1 MLQALRN
8 AIVLPEIRNRILFT
22 VFILV
27 IYRLVSHIPVPGV
40 DRDVLLQI
48 QQNIQSGALSGSAA
62 GLGNLIGL
70 LGILSGGAVYNFS
83 ILSMGVY
90 PYVTAS
96 LILQLLVPIIPRLEE
111 IAKDGDAGRQRINKL
126 TYYLTVPMAALNA
139 VGQVNIFQNIGA
151 SVSSTS
157 RVLPAWGLDRWE
169 FVLPTIVTLITMTAG
184 TMFAVWLGD
193 QLTQPHR
200 KHSASSHR
208 DQGHNR
214 G

>member
-40 DRDVLLQI
+40 DRTVLLQI
-48 QQNIQSGALSGSAA
+48 QQNIQNGALSGSAA

-151 SVSSTS
+151 SV
-157 RVLPAWGLDRWE
+157 
-169 FVLPTIVTLITMTAG
+169 
-184 TMFAVWLGD
+184 
-193 QLTQPHR
+193 
-200 KHSASSHR
+200 
-208 DQGHNR
+208 
-214 G
+214 